1 MTQTSNPVQRFRCM
15 VPMAGRPWPGVEW
28 QDEGES
34 RVWHISPVAHCI
46 VDDVQLSDG
55 LELVALFVDT
65 VPVSTERLR
74 QLTLCPP
81 PQRPRRLSVHAKG
94 AAEKPVLTLLVRS
107 GLGAPFV
114 GAMLIPDPNAPPP
127 APAKAAAPAPVTKSE
142 PPVSCQ
148 MCGELVVHAEWPRH
162 RAEHVSG
169 KREILPTVDAFMRHP
184 TPETPLPAAAPSPAP
199 EPPPA
204 DVSSEMPD
212 WLAAELAAEGRSR
225 P

>member
-28 QDEGES
+28 RDEGES
-34 RVWHISPVAHCI
+34 RLWHISPVAHCI
-46 VDDVQLSDG
+46 VDDVQLSEG
-55 LELVALFVDT
+55 LELVSLFVDT
-65 VPVSTERLR
+65 VPVSIERLR

-94 AAEKPVLTLLVRS
+94 AAEKPVLTLIVRS

-127 APAKAAAPAPVTKSE
+127 APAKAAAAAPPAATKSE

-148 MCGELVVHAEWPRH
+148 MCGELVVHAEWPAH
-162 RAEHVSG
+162 RSEHASG
-169 KREILPTVDAFMRHP
+169 KRPILTALPT
-184 TPETPLPAAAPSPAP
+184 PAAPPPPAP
-199 EPPPA
+199 PPPA